1 VTDTATAGTRPAAD
15 PAADVLLAVENLDVS
30 YGLVRALFG
39 VSLTARRRQLVAIL
53 GPNGAGKSTLAR
65 AISGLVPS
73 TAGRIVLDGTDIT
86 RWPPHQI
93 RQAGLVH
100 IPEGRGIF
108 TGLSVAENLRMAV
121 RRVGTNEER
130 RAGIENAYELFPALG
145 RRRSLRAGSLSGGEQ
160 QMLAMARALAV
171 PPKLIVA
178 DEMSLGLAPI
188 VVDEVFHRIEQAKRE
203 GVTVVLIEQFVHRAL
218 ALADMCVILGQGH
231 VAWSGEAGDAKQEA
245 LDRYLGGAT

>member
-1 VTDTATAGTRPAAD
+1 
-15 PAADVLLAVENLDVS
+15 
-30 YGLVRALFG
+30 LFG
-39 VSLTARRRQLVAIL
+39 VSLTASRRQLVAIL

-73 TAGRIVLDGTDIT
+73 TAGRIVLDGNDIT

-171 PPKLIVA
+171 RPKLIVA

-188 VVDEVFHRIEQAKRE
+188 VVDEVFHRIEQAKRD

-218 ALADMCVILGQGH
+218 ALADTCVILSQGH
-231 VAWSGEAGDAKQEA
+231 VAWSGPAADAKKEA
-245 LDRYLGGAT
+245 LDRYLGSAT